1 MGHVRRIWIS
11 RHLIA
16 AIGVCALACATFAMR
31 SDLASAAPT
40 KARLVAALDGSGGK
54 PSVAARRTL
63 ARLHLRLV
71 RPVFRGHED
80 WNIWEIDSRGG
91 ASAHQAA
98 ARLRHRAGIR
108 WAEADTTMPYDSTAS
123 SLDGTPFGALVAPDP
138 TAPAP
143 SSDSPTA
150 SPDAAA
156 APLAA
161 SLCTSPNSSCAPPP
175 ASCTPGSAAGL
186 DAGQANDPLFCNEP
200 NGPYYSEEWNNFC
213 FLPQTQA
220 ASVTAGAPRAP
231 RSSGTC
237 NTGAWNLGAQGQGT
251 VIAILDSGI
260 NYYHQDL
267 RNQMVDASNDP
278 LLSDPNFPGA
288 IHGWNF
294 YDDNPDPMDYFGH
307 GTGRA
312 GLAAAEANNGV
323 GMAGASPRSLLMAV
337 KVGDTYVVHS
347 ENLAQGVVYAADHGA
362 DVINTS
368 LGSTGNSRL
377 LRAAATY
384 AYSKGVFWAAATANE
399 YSTHHN
405 YPTNLDTV
413 SGAGGLGPELADPT
427 VQTCQSV
434 GSAGATNCAPASS
447 QTTFLQKVNYANY
460 GGIQTFA
467 TPIDT
472 VGTGLGD
479 TSYGL
484 HQSGTSTAT
493 PHLAA
498 AGAIVRSA
506 GFRAGLCGGHPDIG
520 GALAAIS
527 CDPQTAPPGLSA
539 NEVRQLL
546 VYTATRVHNDDAASA
561 SNNYPPNPSGD
572 PTSAGGEYYPEQG
585 GDPHLGWNIWAGY
598 GRPDVYAASA
608 YAEQGLIPPEAQLFG
623 DQPPPGPAYAG
634 LKGPIPFGV
643 YDPSKTPTLTIV
655 GHVAAPRL
663 KAGQTFS
670 WKVQIAPCLEPA
682 EADFTDV
689 PGGSG
694 TSTRD
699 GVLATWTLPT
709 TTSATCTHQST
720 AGQHPFSYPGTYTI
734 RVLSAVTKSN
744 GGGFTNPTWTGSGP
758 NDVDQD
764 PNAALPQTAPLYG
777 QDRRVVFVRPHS
789 ARDHDGS
796 PYYLGASGEGSPT
809 LYDLEGRGELDTI
822 EATSDGQIQALR
834 PDGTP
839 VPGWPVSADT
849 LSAPHNEPVNGTT
862 PSGQFVGSV
871 AVGDI
876 DGDKQ
881 PEVVAASLKGGVYA
895 WHRDGT
901 RVAGFPVQVPPVSQ
915 YTAPPQPSHPVN
927 PSPPFG
933 DPCTVSHPATS
944 DQRYSDY
951 GSIAAPVLANLEK
964 RTDGKLDIVEAAG
977 NQCIYAIGP
986 NGSVLGS
993 VYANDPTTNADTR
1006 PAKIAD
1012 TPAVGDINGDG
1023 DLDIVVGT
1031 EEVQGSTGNTSGR
1044 IYAFDGF
1051 TLATTHTASP
1061 LPGWPVSLPSLA
1073 AAGVPTVATGVI
1085 SSPALFP
1092 SVAGNGTLQTATG
1105 VFLGGS
1111 DAAHPVFT
1119 INSNG
1124 TRGTTLQTNAPG
1136 AGSNF
1141 TDSPF
1146 LWAVAQTAV
1155 GKIGSTQNAIVT
1167 GGLSTQIATDTAG
1180 PPGKKPGFQHAV
1192 GAFDPSSGAALP
1204 TFPRQIED
1212 WQFLSGPAIADVKGD
1227 GTSQVIEGSG
1237 GGFLHAFDPAAAPV
1251 GPASNLSTSLSR
1263 YADGAEPPGFPV
1275 FTGSG
1280 YITST
1285 PTVGQLTREGLVAVA
1300 TVTRDGY
1307 LFLTDT
1313 NGDPAHNDQWWHFH
1327 HDERNTGLYGLD
1339 TRPPATVDDLAV
1351 QANGPGSAKVTWTEV
1366 GDDWWTGQIPNG
1378 NVDLRWSTSPITDGN
1393 FSQATAVGPA
1403 TTAPSGSPEQVTVT
1417 GLPTNGQTIYFAER
1431 ATDDAGNT
1439 GLIARTKLVS
1449 SYPRPKGA
1457 TPTSASLVIA
1467 FKQCTSSNVTHGAP
1481 LAYGSCAPPQQTS
1494 DQLTVGTPDSNG
1506 KAANSIGTVLYKALT
1521 GDVEMSISITDVR
1534 KKSDLSDYTG
1544 ELQADQTLRITDK
1557 LSGPSSDEPGTV
1569 VDTGFPVT
1577 VPCTATASSTVG
1589 ATCAV
1594 DTTANAVVPGSV
1606 TADKRTIWQ
1615 LGQVKLFDGGADG
1628 LAATQPNTL
1637 FADQGVFIP

>member
-1 MGHVRRIWIS
+1 MYSG
-11 RHLIA
+11 A
-16 AIGVCALACATFAMR
+16 ALA
-31 SDLASAAPT
+31 APHKT
-40 KARLVAALDGSGGK
+40 SVVAAVSGDHGK
-54 PSVAARRTL
+54 PSPAARGTL
-63 ARLHLRLV
+63 ARLKLRLV
-71 RPVFRGHED
+71 GPVFRGHED
-80 WNIWEIDSRGG
+80 WNIWELGGRGARG
-91 ASAHQAA
+91 TRETV
-98 ARLRHRAGIR
+98 ARLRNEPGIR
-108 WAEADTTMPYDSTAS
+108 WAELDATMSYDSTDP
-123 SLDGTPFGALVAPDP
+123 SLDGTPFGPLVAPDP
-138 TAPAP
+138 SAPA
-143 SSDSPTA
+143 TA
-150 SPDAAA
+150 SATGDFDTASTDTQA

-161 SLCTSPNSSCAPPP
+161 SLCTAPGSPCTAPP
-175 ASCTPGSAAGL
+175 ASCTPGSGNGL

-213 FLPQTQA
+213 FVPQSQL

-251 VIAILDSGI
+251 VIAILDSGV

-267 RNQMVDASNDP
+267 KNQMVDSTNDS
-278 LLSDPNFPGA
+278 LLADPNFPGA

-294 YDDNPDPMDYFGH
+294 YDDNPDPMDYYGH

-323 GMAGASPRSLLMAV
+323 GMAGASPKSLLMAV

-368 LGSTGNSRL
+368 LGSTGNSKL

-413 SGAGGLGPELADPT
+413 AGAGGLGPELADPT

-434 GSAGATNCAPASS
+434 GSSGAANCAPASS

-472 VGTGLGD
+472 VGTSLGD
-479 TSYGL
+479 NSYSL

-506 GFRAGLCGGHPDIG
+506 GFRAGLCGGHPDIA
-520 GALAAIS
+520 GALAAIG
-527 CDPQTAPPGLSA
+527 CNPQTAPAVLSS

-546 VYTATRVHNDDAASA
+546 AYTATRVHNDDAASA
-561 SNNYPPNPSGD
+561 SNNYPPDPTGD

-585 GDPHLGWNIWAGY
+585 GDAHLGWNIWSGF
-598 GRPDVYAASA
+598 GRPDIYAAAA

-623 DQPPPGPAYAG
+623 DQPPSGAAFAG
-634 LKGPIPFGV
+634 LKGPVPFGI
-643 YDPSKTPTLTIV
+643 YDPSKTPTLTVV

-663 KAGQTFS
+663 KPGQKFA
-670 WKVQIAPCLEPA
+670 WKVQVAPCLEPA

-694 TSTRD
+694 TTARD

-709 TTSATCTHQST
+709 TTGATCTQQST
-720 AGQHPFSYPGTYTI
+720 AGQHPFSFPGTYTI
-734 RVLSAVTKSN
+734 RVLSTVDKGS
-744 GGGFTNPTWTGSGP
+744 GGGFLNPTWTGSGAT
-758 NDVDQD
+758 DVDQD
-764 PNAALPQTAPLYG
+764 PNRALPQTAPLYG
-777 QDRRVVFVRPHS
+777 QDRRVVYVKPHTS
-789 ARDHDGS
+789 ADSAGS

-809 LYDLEGRGELDTI
+809 LYDLEGRGQLDVI
-822 EATSDGQIQALR
+822 EATSDGQVQALR

-839 VPGWPVSADT
+839 VPGWPVSVDP
-849 LSAPHNEPVNGTT
+849 LSAPHNEPVNGTA
-862 PSGQFVGSV
+862 PSGQIVGSV

-881 PEVVAASLKGGVYA
+881 PEVVAASFKGGVYA

-901 RVAGFPVQVPPVSQ
+901 RVTGFPVQVPPVSQ
-915 YTAPPQPSHPVN
+915 YAAPPQPSHPVN

-933 DPCTVSHPATS
+933 DQCTSSHPATS

-964 RTDGKLDIVEAAG
+964 RTDGKLDIVQAAA
-977 NQCIYAIGP
+977 NQCIYVIGP
-986 NGSVLGS
+986 GGAVLGN
-993 VYANDPTTNADTR
+993 VYANDPTTNADSK

-1012 TPAVGDINGDG
+1012 TPAVGDINADG

-1031 EEVQGSTGNTSGR
+1031 EEIQGSTGNTFGR
-1044 IYAFDGF
+1044 MYAFDGF

-1073 AAGVPTVATGVI
+1073 AAGVPAVATGVI

-1092 SVAGNGTLQTATG
+1092 STAGNGTLQTATG
-1105 VFLGGS
+1105 VFLAGS
-1111 DAAHPVFT
+1111 DAAHPAFT

-1124 TRGTTLQTNAPG
+1124 SRGTVLQTNSPG

-1155 GKIGSTQNAIVT
+1155 GQLGSTSNAIVT

-1192 GAFDPSSGAALP
+1192 GAYDPSTGAALS

-1212 WQFLSGPAIADVKGD
+1212 WQFLSGPVIADVKGD
-1227 GTSQVIEGSG
+1227 GTHQVIEGSG
-1237 GGFLHAFDPAAAPV
+1237 GGFLHAFDPASAPV
-1251 GPASNLSTSLSR
+1251 GAQNNLSTSLSR
-1263 YADGAEPPGFPV
+1263 YADGAEPTGFPV
-1275 FTGSG
+1275 FTGG

-1285 PTVGQLTREGLVAVA
+1285 PTVGQLSATARVAVA
-1300 TVTRDGY
+1300 SVTRDGY
-1307 LFLTDT
+1307 LFLTET
-1313 NGDPAHNDQWWHFH
+1313 NGDPAGNDQWWHFH
-1327 HDERNTGLYGLD
+1327 HDERNSGLFGLD
-1339 TRPPATVDDLAV
+1339 SRPPATVDDLAV
-1351 QANGPGSAKVTWTEV
+1351 QALAAGSAKLTWTEV

-1378 NVDLRWSTSPITDGN
+1378 KIDVRWSTSPITDAN
-1393 FSQATAVGPA
+1393 FTQANAVAPPA
-1403 TTAPSGSPEQVTVT
+1403 TTAGPGSQEQVTVN
-1417 GLPTNGQTIYFAER
+1417 GLPTTGQTIYFAER
-1431 ATDDAGNT
+1431 ATDDSGNT
-1439 GLIARTKLVS
+1439 GLIARTKLIYG
-1449 SYPRPKGA
+1449 YPRPKGA
-1457 TPTSASLVIA
+1457 TPTRASLTVA
-1467 FKQCTSSNVTHGAP
+1467 YKQCTTSNRTHGAP
-1481 LAYGSCAPPQQTS
+1481 LSYGSCAPPQQAS
-1494 DQLTVGTPDSNG
+1494 DQLTVGTPDANG
-1506 KAANSIGTVLYKALT
+1506 RSANSIGSVLYRVGSA
-1521 GDVEMSISITDVR
+1521 DVQIAVSITDVR

-1544 ELQADQTLRITDK
+1544 ELQADQTLRITDRAN
-1557 LSGPSSDEPGTV
+1557 GPSGDEPGTV
-1569 VDTGFPVT
+1569 SDTGFPVA
-1577 VPCTATASSTVG
+1577 VPCTATSLATIG
-1589 ATCAV
+1589 ATCAIT
-1594 DTTANAVVPGSV
+1594 TTANSLLPGTV
-1606 TADKRTIWQ
+1606 TADDRTIWQ
-1615 LGQVKLFDGGADG
+1615 LGQIKLFDGGSDG

-1637 FADQGVFIP
+1637 FADQGIFVP